1 MPAPVY
7 LGDEVTAA
15 GYRLAGV
22 QSAVPPIGGEA
33 VALQE
38 ACAKASLV
46 LVSPA
51 VAARIDAPVLREAL
65 AALAPLVVIVPD
77 TQGAVPRPDLAARLR
92 GQLGLPA

>member
-7 LGDEVTAA
+7 IGDEASAA

-22 QSAVPPIGGEA
+22 QCAVPAAGEEGA
-33 VALQE
+33 ALQ
-38 ACAKASLV
+38 AARAKAPLV

-51 VAARIDAPVLREAL
+51 VAARIDAHALNEAL
-65 AALAPLVVIVPD
+65 AALSPLVVIVPD
-77 TQGAVPRPDLAARLR
+77 TQGVLPRPDLAARLR